1 MATALEP
8 CPFCRSTHL
17 HFAHSGL
24 DYCVVCQSCK
34 SKGPHQEDLESAIG
48 LWNQTSQRIEAEL
61 GIATEPGE
69 SLTER
74 PQAYAPYSMARG

>member
-34 SKGPHQEDLESAIG
+34 SKGPHQEDLESAIS
-48 LWNQTSQRIEAEL
+48 LWNQASQSIEAEPDFQP
-61 GIATEPGE
+61 EPGDA
-69 SLTER
+69 LTELA
-74 PQAYAPYSMARG
+74 QARVHYSVARG